1 METKDTTELIWRI
14 PLDKLRPYPDHPF
27 AIRDDEMMQQT
38 VESVKQYGV
47 LVPGIARPLPDG
59 SFELIAGHRR
69 KRASEMAGFKDM
81 PVIVRDIDQNAAT
94 IIMVDSNLQ
103 RDNIL
108 PSEKAKAYKMKVE
121 AIKRQAGRP
130 EKNYVQVGHNFDG
143 KSSRELIAE
152 NSPDSSTQIQ
162 RYLRLNDLEPEL
174 LQLVDEGKIGMT
186 PAVELS
192 FLAQEEQRLLIETI
206 DSEQATPSLSQAQRM
221 KKLSQEN
228 ALNEDT
234 MLQILMEQKKPVK
247 DDIIL
252 SGDKLRKYFPKSY
265 THVQMEAVI
274 IKLLEA
280 WQRKRQRDQSR

>member
-1 METKDTTELIWRI
+1 METKDTTEIIWRI
-14 PLDKLRPYPDHPF
+14 PLEKLRPYPDHPF

-47 LVPGIARPLPDG
+47 LVPGIARSLPDG

-192 FLAQEEQRLLIETI
+192 FLTQEEQRLLIETI

>member
-14 PLDKLRPYPDHPF
+14 PLEKLRPYPDHPF

-108 PSEKAKAYKMKVE
+108 PSEKAKAYKMKLE

-130 EKNYVQVGHNFDG
+130 GKNSAQLGQNFEG
-143 KSSRELIAE
+143 KTSRNQIAE
-152 NSPDSSTQIQ
+152 NSPDSSSQIQ
-162 RYLRLNDLEPEL
+162 RFIRLNELESEL
-174 LQLVDEGKIGMT
+174 IQLVDEGKIGIT

-192 FLAQEEQRLLIETI
+192 YLKPDEQRLLIETI
-206 DSEQATPSLSQAQRM
+206 ESEQATPSFSQAQRM
-221 KKLSQEN
+221 RRLSDEGKLN
-228 ALNEDT
+228 DDAILGI
-234 MLQILMEQKKPVK
+234 MLEQKKPVK

-252 SGDKLRKYFPKSY
+252 SGEKLRKYFPKSY